1 MLFIFEE
8 STRMEGLMFKN
19 DKKFE
24 TLISR
29 TKIYL
34 IIIAILLI
42 ILCINDTSYIV
53 PSIVIYALILIYS
66 LWTNNKRRD
75 ELSKHIQDITV
86 NVDST
91 VKSSLVNSPF
101 PLIIMETTGSII
113 WKSSKFVSE
122 FANADINQITR
133 NLAKEI
139 KLDILESKL
148 NKDTIKN
155 TSIQKEITIGKKTY
169 KVLGEYVKS
178 KKKKQN
184 EYMMTLYFMDDT
196 EHLKL
201 QKELQEQQNCIGI
214 ITVDNYDEMV
224 QILPDEKKSL
234 ILAEIEKNIYD
245 WVNNIGGLV
254 VKTDRRTYLYFFE
267 QKELEKLKENK
278 FDILDKVKEIDTD
291 ETVSLTLSIAVS
303 NEGNTNHEKY
313 KSAQVAM
320 DIVLG
325 RGGDQAVI
333 RENEK
338 YTFFGG
344 RSLEVEK
351 RTKVKART
359 VARALE
365 QIIIESKNVMI
376 MGHTN
381 ADIDCMGSSLGMYR
395 LAKALGKETYVV
407 NNTTGLSVDNFI
419 QALKEEK
426 EYNEVLISKSEA
438 FNKISEETLL
448 IIVDTH
454 KNSYVEIPEL
464 LEKTNK
470 IVVIDHHRKSPDFIE
485 NTILTF
491 HEVYASSAAELV
503 TEILQYV
510 ETEVN
515 LTTLETEG
523 LFAGI
528 MMDTKNFTFKTGV
541 RTFEA
546 AAYLR
551 KKGVDILRVKK
562 WFQSNLEN
570 YNEIADIVK
579 KAEIVNESI
588 GISIYEKEDKDA
600 NIICA
605 KAADELLTISDI
617 TASFVLG
624 KQGDKICVSGRSV
637 GDINVQVILE
647 KLGGGGHITVAGA
660 QIENMTLEEAKQEL
674 IIRINE
680 YLSEIM

>member
-1 MLFIFEE
+1 MA
-8 STRMEGLMFKN
+8 KN
-19 DKKFE
+19 KKDKKFE

-34 IIIAILLI
+34 ILIAILLI

-53 PSIVIYALILIYS
+53 PSIVIYALIIIYS

-75 ELSKHIQDITV
+75 ELTRHIQDLTV

-101 PLIIMETTGSII
+101 PLILMETSGNII
-113 WKSSKFVSE
+113 WKSSKFVTE
-122 FANADINQITR
+122 FANTDIVGVVR
-133 NLAKEI
+133 GLAKEI
-139 KLDILESKL
+139 KLDILESKF
-148 NKDTIKN
+148 NKEEIKN
-155 TSIQKEITIGKKTY
+155 QSIEREITIGKKTY

-184 EYMMTLYFMDDT
+184 EYMMTLYFLDNT
-196 EHLKL
+196 EKLNLEQELKD
-201 QKELQEQQNCIGI
+201 KENCIGI
-214 ITVDNYDEMV
+214 ITIDNYEEMV
-224 QILPDEKKSL
+224 QMLPDEKKSL

-245 WVNNIGGLV
+245 WTANIGGLL
-254 VKTDRRTYLYFFE
+254 VKTDRKTYMYFFN
-267 QKELEKLKENK
+267 QKELENLKENK

-303 NEGNTNHEKY
+303 NEGETNSDKY
-313 KSAQVAM
+313 KSAQTAM

-344 RSLEVEK
+344 RTLEVEK

-365 QIIIESKNVMI
+365 QIILESKDVMI
-376 MGHTN
+376 MGHIN
-381 ADIDCMGSSLGMYR
+381 ADIDCMGSSLGIYR
-395 LAKALGKETYVV
+395 LAKDLGKEAYIV
-407 NNTTGLSVDNFI
+407 NNTTGETISSFI
-419 QALKEEK
+419 EALKEEK
-426 EYNEVLISKSEA
+426 EYNDVLLNKSEA
-438 FNKISEETLL
+438 LNKISEETLL
-448 IIVDTH
+448 VVVDTH
-454 KNSYVEIPEL
+454 KKSYVEVPEL

-470 IVVIDHHRKSPDFIE
+470 IVIIDHHRRSPDFIE
-485 NTILTF
+485 NAILSF

-510 ETEVN
+510 ETKVN
-515 LTTLETEG
+515 LTTVETEG
-523 LFAGI
+523 LYAGI

-570 YNEIADIVK
+570 YNLI
-579 KAEIVNESI
+579 AEIVRNAEIVKESI
-588 GISIYEKEDKDA
+588 AISIYEKEDKNA
-600 NIICA
+600 NLICA

-624 KQGDKICVSGRSV
+624 KQGDKICVSGRSI
-637 GDINVQVILE
+637 GDINVQLILE

-660 QIENMTLEEAKQEL
+660 QIEGMTIEEAKQEL
-674 IIRINE
+674 IAQINE
-680 YLSEIM
+680 YFSE

>member
-1 MLFIFEE
+1 MP
-8 STRMEGLMFKN
+8 KN

-75 ELSKHIQDITV
+75 EITKHIQDITV

-101 PLIIMETTGSII
+101 PLIIMETTGNII

-122 FANADINQITR
+122 FANEDVNHITKE
-133 NLAKEI
+133 LAKEI
-139 KLDILESKL
+139 KLDILENTL
-148 NKDTIKN
+148 NKELKKNQSIK
-155 TSIQKEITIGKKTY
+155 KELTIGKKTY

-184 EYMMTLYFMDDT
+184 EYMMTLYFLDNT
-196 EHLKL
+196 ENLELK
-201 QKELQEQQNCIGI
+201 KELEEQKNCIGI
-214 ITVDNYDEMV
+214 ITIDNYDEMV
-224 QILPDEKKSL
+224 QMLPDEKKSL
-234 ILAEIEKNIYD
+234 ILAEIEKDIYE
-245 WVNNIGGLV
+245 WATGIGGVV
-254 VKTDRRTYLYFFE
+254 VKTDRKTYVYFFE
-267 QKELEKLKENK
+267 QKELEKIKENK
-278 FDILDKVKEIDTD
+278 FEILDKIKEIDTD
-291 ETVSLTLSIAVS
+291 ETVALTLSIAIS
-303 NEGNTNHEKY
+303 NEGETDYDKY

-320 DIVLG
+320 DVVLG
-325 RGGDQAVI
+325 RGGDQAAI

-344 RSLEVEK
+344 RTLEVEK

-365 QIIIESKNVMI
+365 QIITEAKNVII

-381 ADIDCMGSSLGMYR
+381 ADIDSMGSSLGIYR
-395 LAKALGKETYVV
+395 LAKSLEKETYIV
-407 NNTTGLSVDNFI
+407 NNTTGLSIDNFVEAI
-419 QALKEEK
+419 KDEE
-426 EYNEVLISKSEA
+426 EYKGVLVNKSEA
-438 FNKISEETLL
+438 LNKISEETLL
-448 IIVDTH
+448 VIVDTH
-454 KNSYVEIPEL
+454 KNGYVEVPEL
-464 LEKTNK
+464 IEKTNK
-470 IVVIDHHRKSPDFIE
+470 IVIIDHHRKSPDFIK

-503 TEILQYV
+503 TEILQYA
-510 ETEVN
+510 ETEVK
-515 LTTLETEG
+515 LSTLEVEG
-523 LFAGI
+523 LYAGI

-546 AAYLR
+546 AAFLR
-551 KKGVDILRVKK
+551 KKGVDILKVKK
-562 WFQSNLEN
+562 WFQSNLES
-570 YNEIADIVK
+570 YNTIADIVK
-579 KAEIVNESI
+579 DAQIVNNSI
-588 GISIYEKEDKDA
+588 GISIYEKEDKNA
-600 NIICA
+600 NVICA

-624 KQGDKICVSGRSV
+624 KQGDKICVSGRSI

-660 QIENMTLEEAKQEL
+660 QIEGMTLEEAKQEL

-680 YLSEIM
+680 YFSEIM

>member
-1 MLFIFEE
+1 MA
-8 STRMEGLMFKN
+8 KN
-19 DKKFE
+19 KKDKKFE

-34 IIIAILLI
+34 ILIAILLI

-53 PSIVIYALILIYS
+53 PSIVIYALIIIYS

-75 ELSKHIQDITV
+75 ELTRHIQDLTV

-101 PLIIMETTGSII
+101 PLILMETSGNII
-113 WKSSKFVSE
+113 WKSSKFVTE
-122 FANADINQITR
+122 FANTDIVGVVKG
-133 NLAKEI
+133 LAKEI
-139 KLDILESKL
+139 KLDILESKF
-148 NKDTIKN
+148 NKEEIKN
-155 TSIQKEITIGKKTY
+155 QSIEREITIGKKTY

-184 EYMMTLYFMDDT
+184 EYMMTLYFLDNT
-196 EHLKL
+196 EKLNLEQELKD
-201 QKELQEQQNCIGI
+201 KENCIGI
-214 ITVDNYDEMV
+214 ITIDNYEEMV
-224 QILPDEKKSL
+224 QMLPDEKKSL

-245 WVNNIGGLV
+245 WTANIGGLL
-254 VKTDRRTYLYFFE
+254 VKTDRKTYMYFFN
-267 QKELEKLKENK
+267 QKELENLKENK

-303 NEGNTNHEKY
+303 NEGETNSDKY
-313 KSAQVAM
+313 KSAQTAM

-344 RSLEVEK
+344 RTLEVEK

-365 QIIIESKNVMI
+365 QIILESKDVMI
-376 MGHTN
+376 MGHIN
-381 ADIDCMGSSLGMYR
+381 ADIDCMGSSLGIYR
-395 LAKALGKETYVV
+395 LAKDLGKEAYIV
-407 NNTTGLSVDNFI
+407 NNTTGETISSFI
-419 QALKEEK
+419 EALKEEK
-426 EYNEVLISKSEA
+426 EYNDVLLNKSEA
-438 FNKISEETLL
+438 LNKISEETLL
-448 IIVDTH
+448 VVVDTH
-454 KNSYVEIPEL
+454 KKSYVEVPEL

-470 IVVIDHHRKSPDFIE
+470 IVIIDHHRRSPDFIE
-485 NTILTF
+485 NAILSF

-510 ETEVN
+510 ETKVN
-515 LTTLETEG
+515 LTTIETEG
-523 LFAGI
+523 LYAGI

-570 YNEIADIVK
+570 YNLI
-579 KAEIVNESI
+579 AEIVRNAEIVKESI
-588 GISIYEKEDKDA
+588 AISIYEKEDKNA
-600 NIICA
+600 NLICA

-624 KQGDKICVSGRSV
+624 KQGDKICVSGRSI
-637 GDINVQVILE
+637 GDINVQLILE

-660 QIENMTLEEAKQEL
+660 QIEGMTIEEVKQEL
-674 IIRINE
+674 IAQINE
-680 YLSEIM
+680 YFSE

>member
-1 MLFIFEE
+1 MA
-8 STRMEGLMFKN
+8 KN
-19 DKKFE
+19 KKDKKFE

-34 IIIAILLI
+34 ILIAILLI

-53 PSIVIYALILIYS
+53 PSIVIYALIIIYS

-75 ELSKHIQDITV
+75 ELTRHIQDLTV

-101 PLIIMETTGSII
+101 PLILMETSGNII
-113 WKSSKFVSE
+113 WKSSKFVTE
-122 FANADINQITR
+122 FANTDIAGVVR
-133 NLAKEI
+133 GLAKEI
-139 KLDILESKL
+139 KLDILESKF
-148 NKDTIKN
+148 NKEEIKN
-155 TSIQKEITIGKKTY
+155 QSIEREITIGKKTY

-184 EYMMTLYFMDDT
+184 EYMMTLYFIDNT
-196 EHLKL
+196 EKLNLEQELKD
-201 QKELQEQQNCIGI
+201 KENCIGI
-214 ITVDNYDEMV
+214 ITIDNYEEMV
-224 QILPDEKKSL
+224 QMLPDEKKSL

-245 WVNNIGGLV
+245 WTANIGGLL
-254 VKTDRRTYLYFFE
+254 VKTDRKTYMYFFN
-267 QKELEKLKENK
+267 QKELENLKENK

-303 NEGNTNHEKY
+303 NEGETNSDKY
-313 KSAQVAM
+313 KSAQTAM

-344 RSLEVEK
+344 RTLEVEK

-365 QIIIESKNVMI
+365 QIILESKDVMI
-376 MGHTN
+376 MGHIN
-381 ADIDCMGSSLGMYR
+381 ADIDCMGSSLGIYR
-395 LAKALGKETYVV
+395 LAKDLGKEAYIV
-407 NNTTGLSVDNFI
+407 NNTTGETISSFI
-419 QALKEEK
+419 EALKEEK
-426 EYNEVLISKSEA
+426 EYNDVLLNKSEA
-438 FNKISEETLL
+438 LNKISEETLL
-448 IIVDTH
+448 VVVDTH
-454 KNSYVEIPEL
+454 KKSYVEVPEL

-470 IVVIDHHRKSPDFIE
+470 IVIIDHHRRSPDFIE
-485 NTILTF
+485 NAILSF

-510 ETEVN
+510 ETKVN
-515 LTTLETEG
+515 LTTIETEG
-523 LFAGI
+523 LYAGI

-570 YNEIADIVK
+570 YNLI
-579 KAEIVNESI
+579 AEIVRNAEIVKESI
-588 GISIYEKEDKDA
+588 AISIYEKEDKNA
-600 NIICA
+600 NLICA

-624 KQGDKICVSGRSV
+624 KQGEKICVSGRSI
-637 GDINVQVILE
+637 GDINVQLILE

-660 QIENMTLEEAKQEL
+660 QIEGMTIEEAKQEL
-674 IIRINE
+674 IAQINE
-680 YLSEIM
+680 YFSE

>member
-1 MLFIFEE
+1 MA
-8 STRMEGLMFKN
+8 KN
-19 DKKFE
+19 KKDKKFE

-34 IIIAILLI
+34 ILIAILLI

-53 PSIVIYALILIYS
+53 PSIVIYALIIIYS

-75 ELSKHIQDITV
+75 ELTRHIQDLTV

-101 PLIIMETTGSII
+101 PLILMETSGNII
-113 WKSSKFVSE
+113 WKSSKFVTE
-122 FANADINQITR
+122 FANTDIAGVVR
-133 NLAKEI
+133 GLAKEI
-139 KLDILESKL
+139 KLDILESKF
-148 NKDTIKN
+148 NKEEIKN
-155 TSIQKEITIGKKTY
+155 QSIEREITIGKKTY

-184 EYMMTLYFMDDT
+184 EYMMTLYFLDNT
-196 EHLKL
+196 EKLNLEQELKD
-201 QKELQEQQNCIGI
+201 KENCIGI
-214 ITVDNYDEMV
+214 ITIDNYEEMV
-224 QILPDEKKSL
+224 QMLPDEKKSL

-245 WVNNIGGLV
+245 WTANIGGLL
-254 VKTDRRTYLYFFE
+254 VKTDRKTYMYFFN
-267 QKELEKLKENK
+267 QKELENLKENK

-303 NEGNTNHEKY
+303 NEGETNSDKY
-313 KSAQVAM
+313 KSAQTAM

-344 RSLEVEK
+344 RTLEVEK

-365 QIIIESKNVMI
+365 QIILESKDVMI
-376 MGHTN
+376 MGHIN
-381 ADIDCMGSSLGMYR
+381 ADIDCMGSSLGIYR
-395 LAKALGKETYVV
+395 LAKDLGKEAYIV
-407 NNTTGLSVDNFI
+407 NNTTGETISSFI
-419 QALKEEK
+419 EALKEEK
-426 EYNEVLISKSEA
+426 EYNDVLLNKSEA
-438 FNKISEETLL
+438 LNKISEETLL
-448 IIVDTH
+448 VVVDTH
-454 KNSYVEIPEL
+454 KKSYVEVTEL

-470 IVVIDHHRKSPDFIE
+470 IVIIDHHRRSPDFIE
-485 NTILTF
+485 NAILSF

-510 ETEVN
+510 ETKVS
-515 LTTLETEG
+515 LTTIETEG
-523 LFAGI
+523 LYAGI

-570 YNEIADIVK
+570 YNLI
-579 KAEIVNESI
+579 AEIVRNAEIVKESI
-588 GISIYEKEDKDA
+588 AISIYEKEDKNA
-600 NIICA
+600 NLICA

-624 KQGDKICVSGRSV
+624 KQGDKICVSGRSI
-637 GDINVQVILE
+637 GDINVQLILE

-660 QIENMTLEEAKQEL
+660 QMEGMTIEEAKQEL
-674 IIRINE
+674 IAQINE
-680 YLSEIM
+680 YFSE

>member
-1 MLFIFEE
+1 MA
-8 STRMEGLMFKN
+8 KN
-19 DKKFE
+19 KKDKKFE

-34 IIIAILLI
+34 ILIAILLI

-53 PSIVIYALILIYS
+53 PSIVIYALIIIYS

-75 ELSKHIQDITV
+75 ELTRHIQDLTV

-101 PLIIMETTGSII
+101 PLILMETSGNII
-113 WKSSKFVSE
+113 WKSSKFVTE
-122 FANADINQITR
+122 FANTDIAGVVR
-133 NLAKEI
+133 GLAKEI
-139 KLDILESKL
+139 KLDILESKF
-148 NKDTIKN
+148 NKEEIKN
-155 TSIQKEITIGKKTY
+155 QSIEREITIGKKTY

-184 EYMMTLYFMDDT
+184 EYMMTLYFLDNT
-196 EHLKL
+196 EKLNLEQELKD
-201 QKELQEQQNCIGI
+201 KENCIGI
-214 ITVDNYDEMV
+214 ITIDNYEEMV
-224 QILPDEKKSL
+224 QMLPDEKKSL

-245 WVNNIGGLV
+245 WTANIGGLL
-254 VKTDRRTYLYFFE
+254 VKTDRKTYMYFFN
-267 QKELEKLKENK
+267 QKELENLKENK

-303 NEGNTNHEKY
+303 NEGETNSDKY
-313 KSAQVAM
+313 KSAQTAM

-344 RSLEVEK
+344 RTLEVEK

-365 QIIIESKNVMI
+365 QIILESKDVMI
-376 MGHTN
+376 MGHIN
-381 ADIDCMGSSLGMYR
+381 ADIDCMGSSLGIYR
-395 LAKALGKETYVV
+395 LAKDLGKEAYIV
-407 NNTTGLSVDNFI
+407 NNTTGETISSFI
-419 QALKEEK
+419 EALKEEK
-426 EYNEVLISKSEA
+426 EYNDVLLNKSEA
-438 FNKISEETLL
+438 LNKISEETLL
-448 IIVDTH
+448 VVVDTH
-454 KNSYVEIPEL
+454 KKSYVEVPEL

-470 IVVIDHHRKSPDFIE
+470 IVIIDHHRRSPDFIE
-485 NTILTF
+485 NAILSF

-510 ETEVN
+510 ETKVS
-515 LTTLETEG
+515 LTTIETEG
-523 LFAGI
+523 LYAGI

-570 YNEIADIVK
+570 YNLI
-579 KAEIVNESI
+579 AEIVRNAEIVKESI
-588 GISIYEKEDKDA
+588 AISIYEKEDKNA
-600 NIICA
+600 NLICA

-624 KQGDKICVSGRSV
+624 KQGDKICVSGRSI
-637 GDINVQVILE
+637 GDINVQLILE

-660 QIENMTLEEAKQEL
+660 QIEGMTIEEAKQEL
-674 IIRINE
+674 IAQINE
-680 YLSEIM
+680 YFSE

>member
-1 MLFIFEE
+1 MA
-8 STRMEGLMFKN
+8 KN
-19 DKKFE
+19 KKDKKFE

-34 IIIAILLI
+34 ILIAILLI

-53 PSIVIYALILIYS
+53 PSIVIYALIIIYS

-75 ELSKHIQDITV
+75 ELTRHIQDLTV

-101 PLIIMETTGSII
+101 PLILMETSGNII
-113 WKSSKFVSE
+113 WKSSKFVTE
-122 FANADINQITR
+122 FANTDIVGVVKG
-133 NLAKEI
+133 LAKEI
-139 KLDILESKL
+139 KLDILESKF
-148 NKDTIKN
+148 NKEEIKN
-155 TSIQKEITIGKKTY
+155 QSIEREITIGKKTY

-184 EYMMTLYFMDDT
+184 EYMMTLYFLDNT
-196 EHLKL
+196 EKLNLEQELKD
-201 QKELQEQQNCIGI
+201 KENCIGI
-214 ITVDNYDEMV
+214 ITIDNYEEMV
-224 QILPDEKKSL
+224 QMLPDEKKSL

-245 WVNNIGGLV
+245 WTANIGGLL
-254 VKTDRRTYLYFFE
+254 VKTDRKTYMYFFN
-267 QKELEKLKENK
+267 QKELENLKENK

-303 NEGNTNHEKY
+303 NEGETNSDKY
-313 KSAQVAM
+313 KSAQTAM

-344 RSLEVEK
+344 RTLEVAK

-365 QIIIESKNVMI
+365 QIILEAKDVMI
-376 MGHTN
+376 MGHIN
-381 ADIDCMGSSLGMYR
+381 ADIDCMGSSLGIYR
-395 LAKALGKETYVV
+395 LAKDLGKEAYIV
-407 NNTTGLSVDNFI
+407 NNTTGETISSFI
-419 QALKEEK
+419 EALKEEK
-426 EYNEVLISKSEA
+426 EYNDVLLNKSEA
-438 FNKISEETLL
+438 LNKISEDTLL
-448 IIVDTH
+448 VVVDTH
-454 KNSYVEIPEL
+454 KKSYVEVPEL

-470 IVVIDHHRKSPDFIE
+470 IVIIDHHRRSPDFIE
-485 NTILTF
+485 NAILSF

-510 ETEVN
+510 ETKVN
-515 LTTLETEG
+515 LTTIETEG
-523 LFAGI
+523 LYAGI

-570 YNEIADIVK
+570 YNLI
-579 KAEIVNESI
+579 AEIVKNAEIVKESI
-588 GISIYEKEDKDA
+588 AISIYEKEDKNA
-600 NIICA
+600 NLICA

-624 KQGDKICVSGRSV
+624 KQGDKICVSGRSI
-637 GDINVQVILE
+637 GDINVQLILE

-660 QIENMTLEEAKQEL
+660 QIEGMTIEEAKQEL
-674 IIRINE
+674 IAQINE
-680 YLSEIM
+680 YFSE

>member
-1 MLFIFEE
+1 MA
-8 STRMEGLMFKN
+8 KN
-19 DKKFE
+19 KKDKKFE

-34 IIIAILLI
+34 ILIAILLI

-53 PSIVIYALILIYS
+53 SSIVIYALIIIYS

-75 ELSKHIQDITV
+75 ELTRHIQDLTV

-101 PLIIMETTGSII
+101 PLILMETSGNII
-113 WKSSKFVSE
+113 WKSSKFVTE
-122 FANADINQITR
+122 FANTDIVGVVKG
-133 NLAKEI
+133 LAKEI
-139 KLDILESKL
+139 KLDILESKF
-148 NKDTIKN
+148 NKEEIKN
-155 TSIQKEITIGKKTY
+155 QSIEREITIGKKTY

-184 EYMMTLYFMDDT
+184 EYMMTLYFLDNT
-196 EHLKL
+196 EKLNLEQELKD
-201 QKELQEQQNCIGI
+201 KENCIGI
-214 ITVDNYDEMV
+214 ITIDNYEEMV
-224 QILPDEKKSL
+224 QMLPDEKKSL

-245 WVNNIGGLV
+245 WTANIGGLL
-254 VKTDRRTYLYFFE
+254 VKTDRKTYMYFFN
-267 QKELEKLKENK
+267 QKELENLKENK

-303 NEGNTNHEKY
+303 NEGETNSDKY
-313 KSAQVAM
+313 KSAQTAM

-344 RSLEVEK
+344 RTLEVEK

-365 QIIIESKNVMI
+365 QIILESKDVMI
-376 MGHTN
+376 MGHIN
-381 ADIDCMGSSLGMYR
+381 ADIDCMGSSLGIYR
-395 LAKALGKETYVV
+395 LAKDLGKEAYIV
-407 NNTTGLSVDNFI
+407 NNTTGETISSFI
-419 QALKEEK
+419 EALKEEK
-426 EYNEVLISKSEA
+426 EYNDVLLNKSEA
-438 FNKISEETLL
+438 LNKISEETLL
-448 IIVDTH
+448 VVVDTH
-454 KNSYVEIPEL
+454 KKSYVEVPEL

-470 IVVIDHHRKSPDFIE
+470 IVIIDHHRRSPDFIE
-485 NTILTF
+485 NAILSF

-510 ETEVN
+510 ETKVS
-515 LTTLETEG
+515 LTTIETEG
-523 LFAGI
+523 LYAGI

-570 YNEIADIVK
+570 YNLI
-579 KAEIVNESI
+579 AEIVRNAEIVKESI
-588 GISIYEKEDKDA
+588 AISIYEKENKNA
-600 NIICA
+600 NLICA

-624 KQGDKICVSGRSV
+624 KQGDKICVSGRSI
-637 GDINVQVILE
+637 GDINVQLILE

-660 QIENMTLEEAKQEL
+660 QIEGMTIEEAKQEL
-674 IIRINE
+674 IAQINE
-680 YLSEIM
+680 YFSE

>member
-1 MLFIFEE
+1 MVEN
-8 STRMEGLMFKN
+8 KN

-42 ILCINDTSYIV
+42 ILCFNDTSYIV

-75 ELSKHIQDITV
+75 EITKHIQDITV

-101 PLIIMETTGSII
+101 PLIIMETTGNII

-122 FANADINQITR
+122 FANEDVNNITKG
-133 NLAKEI
+133 LAKEI
-139 KLDILESKL
+139 KLDILENSL
-148 NKDTIKN
+148 NKDLVKN
-155 TSIQKEITIGKKTY
+155 KSIEKELTIGKKTY

-184 EYMMTLYFMDDT
+184 EYMMTLYFLDNT
-196 EHLKL
+196 EHLAL
-201 QKELQEQQNCIGI
+201 QKELEDQENCIGI
-214 ITVDNYDEMV
+214 ITIDNYDEMI
-224 QILPDEKKSL
+224 QMLPDEKKSL
-234 ILAEIEKNIYD
+234 ILAEIEKNIYEWASD
-245 WVNNIGGLV
+245 IGGVV
-254 VKTDRRTYLYFFE
+254 VKTDRKTYIYFFE
-267 QKELEKLKENK
+267 QKELEKIKENK
-278 FDILDKVKEIDTD
+278 FEILDKIKEIDTD
-291 ETVSLTLSIAVS
+291 ETVTLTLSIAIS
-303 NEGNTNHEKY
+303 NQGETDYDKY

-320 DIVLG
+320 DVVLG
-325 RGGDQAVI
+325 RGGDQAAI
-333 RENEK
+333 KEHEK
-338 YTFFGG
+338 YIFFGG
-344 RSLEVEK
+344 RTLEVEK

-365 QIIIESKNVMI
+365 QIITDSKNVII

-381 ADIDCMGSSLGMYR
+381 ADIDSMGSSLGIYS
-395 LAKALGKETYVV
+395 LANSLGKEAYIV
-407 NNTTGLSVDNFI
+407 NNTTGLSIDNFI
-419 QALKEEK
+419 DAIKDEENYK
-426 EYNEVLISKSEA
+426 DILLNKSEA
-438 FNKISEETLL
+438 LNKISEDTLL

-454 KNSYVEIPEL
+454 KNNYVEVPEL
-464 LEKTNK
+464 VEKTNK
-470 IVVIDHHRKSPDFIE
+470 IVIIDHHRKSPDFIK

-503 TEILQYV
+503 TEILQYA
-510 ETEVN
+510 ETEVK
-515 LTTLETEG
+515 LSTLEAEG
-523 LFAGI
+523 LYAGI

-546 AAYLR
+546 AAFLR
-551 KKGVDILRVKK
+551 KKGVDILKVKK
-562 WFQSNLEN
+562 WFQSNLES
-570 YNEIADIVK
+570 YNTIADIVR
-579 KAEIVNESI
+579 KAQIVNNSI
-588 GISIYEKEDKDA
+588 GISIYEKADKNA
-600 NIICA
+600 NLICA

-624 KQGDKICVSGRSV
+624 KQGDKICVSGRSI
-637 GDINVQVILE
+637 GDINVQIILE

-660 QIENMTLEEAKQEL
+660 QIEGMTLEEAKQEL

-680 YLSEIM
+680 YFSEIG

>member
-1 MLFIFEE
+1 
-8 STRMEGLMFKN
+8 MFKN

-34 IIIAILLI
+34 IIIAILLVV
-42 ILCINDTSYIV
+42 LCFNDTNYII

-75 ELSKHIQDITV
+75 ELTRHIQDITV
-86 NVDST
+86 DVDST

-101 PLIIMETTGSII
+101 PLVIMETTGNII

-122 FANADINQITR
+122 FANIDINQITKG
-133 NLAKEI
+133 LTKEI
-139 KLDILESKL
+139 KLDILESRL

-155 TSIQKEITIGKKTY
+155 TAIEKEITIGKKTY

-184 EYMMTLYFMDDT
+184 EYMMTLYFLDNT
-196 EHLKL
+196 EYLEACKTL
-201 QKELQEQQNCIGI
+201 ENQKTCIGI
-214 ITVDNYDEMV
+214 ITIDNYEEIT
-224 QILPDEKKSL
+224 QSLPDEKKL
-234 ILAEIEKNIYD
+234 LTLAEIDKDVYD
-245 WVNNIGGLV
+245 WAAQIGGLV
-254 VKTDRRTYLYFFE
+254 IKTDRKTYVYILE
-267 QKELEKLKENK
+267 QKELEKMKENK
-278 FDILDKVKEIDTD
+278 FEILDIVKEIDTD
-291 ETVSLTLSIAVS
+291 EMVSLTLSIAIS
-303 NEGNTNHEKY
+303 NEGDTNSEKY

-344 RSLEVEK
+344 RTPEVEK

-365 QIIIESKNVMI
+365 QIIKEAKNVII
-376 MGHTN
+376 MGHIN
-381 ADIDCMGSSLGMYR
+381 SDIDSMGSSLGLYR
-395 LAKALGKETYVV
+395 LAKDLGKEAYVV
-407 NNTTGLSVDNFI
+407 NNTKGLSIDNFI
-419 QALKEEK
+419 EAIKEDET
-426 EYNEVLISKSEA
+426 YSGVLVNKSEA
-438 FNKISEETLL
+438 MSKISEDTLL
-448 IIVDTH
+448 IIADTH
-454 KNSYVEIPEL
+454 KKTYVEVPEL

-470 IVVIDHHRKSPDFIE
+470 TVIIDHHRKSPDFIE
-485 NTILTF
+485 NTMLTF

-510 ETEVN
+510 ETPVN

-523 LFAGI
+523 LYAGI

-570 YNEIADIVK
+570 YNIIADIVK
-579 KAEIVNESI
+579 KAEIVHESI
-588 GISIYEKEDKDA
+588 GISIYEEQDKDA
-600 NIICA
+600 NLICA

-624 KQGDKICVSGRSV
+624 RQGDKVCVSGRSI
-637 GDINVQVILE
+637 GDINVQLILE

-660 QIENMTLEEAKQEL
+660 QIEGKSLEEAKQEL
-674 IIRINE
+674 IVCIDE
-680 YLSEIM
+680 YFSETN